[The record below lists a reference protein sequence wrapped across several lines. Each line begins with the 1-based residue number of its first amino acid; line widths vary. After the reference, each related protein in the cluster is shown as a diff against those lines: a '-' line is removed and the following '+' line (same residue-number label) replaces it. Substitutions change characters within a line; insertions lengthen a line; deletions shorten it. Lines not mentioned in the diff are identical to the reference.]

1 MDTSLR
7 PAPPTASE
15 VQFFCLAEAGILAA
29 QALLLCES
37 IRAFGGAYAACPI
50 TAVSPRVE
58 RRPSRETVRK
68 LAQMDAEYI
77 DLDFQSPSP
86 SYGPSFRI
94 YAAAHIESI
103 SGPPTLVQLDSDTLF
118 VAPPELSL
126 ENKEAWARPVDG
138 KGMCTTGES
147 DAFDPFWRELSRI
160 CCVDYEKIPHVET
173 TIGRTRVR
181 ASYNGGFIAVRRT
194 EGLFSLT
201 LEFFERLVR
210 AGMRPWAGTGIRVN
224 SGIGLVDVEGSE
236 YWGTSQAAFSLAA
249 VAKGTEVRVLPR
261 SHNIP
266 LHLFDLIEPF
276 ELPPVHFHY
285 HGMFTA
291 GEQSANPLF
300 DGRVSLPDDTVA
312 WLRERLP
319 LSAG

>member
-7 PAPPTASE
+7 QTLPTASE

-37 IRAFGGAYAACPI
+37 IRAFGGVHAACPI
-50 TAVSPRVE
+50 TVVSPRAE
-58 RRPSRETVRK
+58 RRPSPGTVRK
-68 LAQMDAEYI
+68 LAHMDVECLE
-77 DLDFQSPSP
+77 LDIRSPCP

-94 YAAAHIESI
+94 YAAAHVEAI
-103 SGPPTLVQLDSDTLF
+103 SGPPILVQLDSDTLF

-126 ENKEAWARPVDG
+126 ESKEACARPVDG
-138 KGMCTTGES
+138 KGMCTSGEG

-160 CCVDYEKIPHVET
+160 CRIDYEKIPHVET
-173 TIGRTRVR
+173 TVDRLRVR
-181 ASYNGGFIAVRRT
+181 ASYNAGFIAVRR
-194 EGLFSLT
+194 GSNLFSLT
-201 LEFFERLVR
+201 LGFFERLVR
-210 AGMRPWAGTGIRVN
+210 AGMRPWAGMGIRVN
-224 SGIGLVDVEGSE
+224 SGNGLVDVEGSE

-249 VAKGTEVRVLPR
+249 VATGTEVRILPP

-266 LHLFDLIEPF
+266 LHEFDRLEP
-276 ELPPVHFHY
+276 LDSPPVHFHY

-291 GEQSANPLF
+291 GEQGPNPLL
-300 DGRVSLPDDTVA
+300 DGRVNLPDATVA

-319 LSAG
+319 LRPA